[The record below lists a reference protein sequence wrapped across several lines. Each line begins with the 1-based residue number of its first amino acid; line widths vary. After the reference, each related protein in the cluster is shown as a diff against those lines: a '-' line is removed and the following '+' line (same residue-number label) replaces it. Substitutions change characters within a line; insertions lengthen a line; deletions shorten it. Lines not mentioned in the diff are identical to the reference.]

1 MDLDSYILQPQQ
13 SRSFAE
19 EAMRDRLGEAEGDAV
34 KAGGAKGSD
43 AAASQRDELES
54 SDNVHKL

>member
-1 MDLDSYILQPQQ
+1 MGLVSYILQPQQ

-19 EAMRDRLGEAEGDAV
+19 EAMREAEGAV

-43 AAASQRDELES
+43 AAASQRDEPES